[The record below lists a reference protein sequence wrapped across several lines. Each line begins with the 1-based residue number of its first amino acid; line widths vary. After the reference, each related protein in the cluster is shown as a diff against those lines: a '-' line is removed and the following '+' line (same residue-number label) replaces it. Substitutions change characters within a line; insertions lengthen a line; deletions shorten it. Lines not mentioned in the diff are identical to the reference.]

1 MVQDTV
7 EKEEAE
13 EEEDIVEEE
22 GTTEVEV
29 EVLDMVAETNTVA
42 LLKSI
47 VVKLKEI
54 TTIPFS

>member
-1 MVQDTV
+1 M

-29 EVLDMVAETNTVA
+29 EVVDMVAETNTVV

-54 TTIPFS
+54 MTIPFS